1 MEYIDF
7 VKRKVQLHHEIE
19 NAIKEMMMEKGVTE
33 IDLLKDEESFDAGWL
48 IRSIGDTNALEEVLV
63 ANIKVENNTLYYKG
77 KTTCETDEDWQLLVV
92 SADNACFCGSI
103 GVVEARMRKY
113 HSQQIKITLRHWCGP
128 RLYKIDFVRLRR
140 PVSFPPSAA
149 GRVSAMRFPF
159 P

>member
-63 ANIKVENNTLYYKG
+63 ATIKQLPIFISPTSIFTLVKQGVVFLFDASENV
-77 KTTCETDEDWQLLVV
+77 LL
-92 SADNACFCGSI
+92 GSI
-103 GVVEARMRKY
+103 DTVYDAVFQR
-113 HSQQIKITLRHWCGP
+113 IKSN
-128 RLYKIDFVRLRR
+128 Y
-140 PVSFPPSAA
+140 
-149 GRVSAMRFPF
+149 
-159 P
+159 

>member
-63 ANIKVENNTLYYKG
+63 ANIKVYFPEKG
-77 KTTCETDEDWQLLVV
+77 CHLGTNRSDNET
-92 SADNACFCGSI
+92 
-103 GVVEARMRKY
+103 
-113 HSQQIKITLRHWCGP
+113 
-128 RLYKIDFVRLRR
+128 
-140 PVSFPPSAA
+140 
-149 GRVSAMRFPF
+149 
-159 P
+159 

>member
-77 KTTCETDEDWQLLVV
+77 KTTCETDVSDNVLL
-92 SADNACFCGSI
+92 GSI
-103 GVVEARMRKY
+103 DTVYDAVFQR
-113 HSQQIKITLRHWCGP
+113 IKSN
-128 RLYKIDFVRLRR
+128 F
-140 PVSFPPSAA
+140 
-149 GRVSAMRFPF
+149 
-159 P
+159 

>member
-63 ANIKVENNTLYYKG
+63 ATIKQENNTLFYKG
-77 KTTCETDEDWQLLVV
+77 NNACGTDEDWQLFDASENVLL
-92 SADNACFCGSI
+92 GSI
-103 GVVEARMRKY
+103 DTVYDAVFQR
-113 HSQQIKITLRHWCGP
+113 IKSKT
-128 RLYKIDFVRLRR
+128 
-140 PVSFPPSAA
+140 
-149 GRVSAMRFPF
+149 
-159 P
+159 

>member
-48 IRSIGDTNALEEVLV
+48 IRSIGDTNALEEVLM

-77 KTTCETDEDWQLLVV
+77 KTTCETDEDWQLLDV
-92 SADNACFCGSI
+92 SDNVLLGSI
-103 GVVEARMRKY
+103 DTVYDAVFQR
-113 HSQQIKITLRHWCGP
+113 IKSN
-128 RLYKIDFVRLRR
+128 F
-140 PVSFPPSAA
+140 
-149 GRVSAMRFPF
+149 
-159 P
+159 

>member
-1 MEYIDF
+1 MVRILIVLVAMLLLGTSPYYNNIKEGMEYIDF

-77 KTTCETDEDWQLLVV
+77 KTTCETDEDWQLLDV
-92 SADNACFCGSI
+92 SDNVLLGSI
-103 GVVEARMRKY
+103 DTVYDAVFQR
-113 HSQQIKITLRHWCGP
+113 IKSN
-128 RLYKIDFVRLRR
+128 F
-140 PVSFPPSAA
+140 
-149 GRVSAMRFPF
+149 
-159 P
+159 

>member
-77 KTTCETDEDWQLLVV
+77 KTTCETDEDWQLLDV
-92 SADNACFCGSI
+92 SDNVLLGSI
-103 GVVEARMRKY
+103 DTVYDAVFQR
-113 HSQQIKITLRHWCGP
+113 IKSNYQEREQGAECLLLFRSVLPI
-128 RLYKIDFVRLRR
+128 YF
-140 PVSFPPSAA
+140 
-149 GRVSAMRFPF
+149 
-159 P
+159 